1 MFRTFFRM
9 GFAAAAIAG
18 LSVIPASAQHDHHA
32 SSGAGLGGDAKVT
45 VVYDHAI
52 PNVPGKSIKGVLVE
66 YAPGGSSPPH
76 IHAKSAFIYATVLEG
91 EIKSQVND
99 GPVKIYHTGE
109 NWSENPGDHHGVS
122 ANASATKPAR
132 ILAVFVVNT
141 GDNNLTT
148 FSK

>member
-1 MFRTFFRM
+1 MIRTF
-9 GFAAAAIAG
+9 FAAAALASFFA
-18 LSVIPASAQHDHHA
+18 LPALAQHDQHA
-32 SSGAGLGGDAKVT
+32 SIGAGLGGDAKVT

-52 PNVPGKSIKGVLVE
+52 PNVPGKSLKGVLVE

-76 IHAKSAFIYATVLEG
+76 MHAKSAFIYATVLEG

-99 GPVKIYHTGE
+99 GAVKVYRTGE

-122 ANASATKPAR
+122 ANASTTQPAR
-132 ILAVFVVNT
+132 ILAVFVVDSVEKNQ
-141 GDNNLTT
+141 NLTT

>member
-1 MFRTFFRM
+1 MLRTLLTTT
-9 GFAAAAIAG
+9 ALAAG
-18 LSVIPASAQHDHHA
+18 LTLPASAQHAQHA
-32 SSGAGLGGDAKVT
+32 SGGAGLGGDAKVT
-45 VVYDHAI
+45 VVYDHVI
-52 PNVPGKSIKGVLVE
+52 PNVPGKSIKGLLVE

-99 GPVKIYHTGE
+99 GPVKVYHTGE

-132 ILAVFVVNT
+132 ILAVFVVDT
-141 GDNNLTT
+141 SENNLTT

>member
-1 MFRTFFRM
+1 MIRTLL
-9 GFAAAAIAG
+9 AAAALAFSIT
-18 LSVIPASAQHDHHA
+18 PASAQHDHHA

-45 VVYDHAI
+45 VVYDHPIA
-52 PNVPGKSIKGVLVE
+52 NVAGKSMKGILVE

-76 IHAKSAFIYATVLEG
+76 IHAKSAFIYATVLDG
-91 EIKSQVND
+91 AIKSQVND
-99 GPVKIYHTGE
+99 GPVKIYRAGE

-132 ILAVFVVNT
+132 ILAVFVVDTSEKNE
-141 GDNNLTT
+141 NLTT

>member
-1 MFRTFFRM
+1 MTRNLLMATALATAF
-9 GFAAAAIAG
+9 
-18 LSVIPASAQHDHHA
+18 VIPASAQHAQHA
-32 SSGAGLGGDAKVT
+32 SGGAGLGGDAKVT
-45 VVYDHAI
+45 VVYDHVI
-52 PNVPGKSIKGVLVE
+52 PNVPGKSIKGLLVE

-99 GPVKIYHTGE
+99 GPVKVYRAGE

-132 ILAVFVVNT
+132 ILAVFVVDS
-141 GDNNLTT
+141 GENNLTT